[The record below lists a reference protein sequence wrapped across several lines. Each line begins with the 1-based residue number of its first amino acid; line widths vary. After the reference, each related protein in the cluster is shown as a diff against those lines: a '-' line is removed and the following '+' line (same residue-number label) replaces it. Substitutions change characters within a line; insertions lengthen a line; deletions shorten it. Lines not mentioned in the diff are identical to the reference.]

1 MRPGDYDES
10 DAKIA
15 LPDKGSRPRTK
26 TRPEH
31 ADAEQAMVVSVDR
44 GRWGCVLGGDID
56 RHVTAMRARE
66 LGRTPIVV
74 GDHVDVVGDLSGR
87 PDTLARIV
95 RRGPRRTVLRR
106 TADDTDP
113 TERVVVA
120 NADQLLIVVALAD
133 PPPRTG
139 LVDRTLIAAYTGG
152 LIPILCLTKT
162 DLAPAAPFA
171 EQYADLDLEVII
183 AGRDDPLDA
192 VAHLLAGKITV
203 LLGHSGVGKSTL
215 VNRLVPEAHRAV
227 GEVTDIGR
235 GRHTSTQSVALPFD
249 HDGWVI
255 DTPGIRSFGL
265 AHIKPDDVVVAFS
278 DLAEA
283 IKDCPR
289 GCGHMGPPA
298 DPECA
303 LDTLTGPAARRVA
316 AARRLLAALREGE
329 PSAFGLRPHPLQVG
343 LHVLLPF
350 GQPVGDDPGLLV
362 RHRHD
367 RRRQPG
373 RSRAHPAPL
382 PDQDAIASRLNLE
395 RPRRA
400 GSLRSD
406 NVVHPTA
413 LVLDF
418 DDLAHRRP
426 FPECL
431 MLTAAVKTRADFDGG
446 GAIEPIDAL
455 QFC

>member
-10 DAKIA
+10 DVKIRSGR
-15 LPDKGSRPRTK
+15 GSRPRTK

-31 ADAEQAMVVSVDR
+31 ADAKPAMVVSVDR
-44 GRWGCVLGGDID
+44 GRWGCVLDGDPD
-56 RHVTAMRARE
+56 RRVTAMRARE

-74 GDHVDVVGDLSGR
+74 GDDVDVVGDVSGR
-87 PDTLARIV
+87 TDALARIV

-106 TADDTDP
+106 TADDTDA

-139 LVDRTLIAAYTGG
+139 LVDRTLIAAYAGG

-171 EQYADLDLEVII
+171 EQFADLDLTVIT

-192 VAHLLAGKITV
+192 VAHLLVGKITV

-215 VNRLVPEAHRAV
+215 VNRLVPEADRAV

-235 GRHTSTQSVALPFD
+235 GRHTSTQSVALPLNNS
-249 HDGWVI
+249 GWVI

-265 AHIKPDDVVVAFS
+265 AHIEPDDVMRAFS

-283 IKDCPR
+283 IEDCPR
-289 GCGHMGPPA
+289 GCGHLGPPA

-303 LDTLTGPAARRVA
+303 LDTLTGPAGRRVA
-316 AARRLLAALREGE
+316 AARRLLAALRE
-329 PSAFGLRPHPLQVG
+329 A
-343 LHVLLPF
+343 
-350 GQPVGDDPGLLV
+350 
-362 RHRHD
+362 
-367 RRRQPG
+367 
-373 RSRAHPAPL
+373 
-382 PDQDAIASRLNLE
+382 
-395 RPRRA
+395 
-400 GSLRSD
+400 
-406 NVVHPTA
+406 
-413 LVLDF
+413 
-418 DDLAHRRP
+418 
-426 FPECL
+426 
-431 MLTAAVKTRADFDGG
+431 
-446 GAIEPIDAL
+446 
-455 QFC
+455 